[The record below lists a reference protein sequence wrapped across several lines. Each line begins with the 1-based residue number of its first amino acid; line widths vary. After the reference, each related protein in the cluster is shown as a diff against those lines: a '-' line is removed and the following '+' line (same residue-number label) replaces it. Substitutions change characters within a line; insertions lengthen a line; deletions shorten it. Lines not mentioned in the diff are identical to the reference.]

1 MRVHFFNGAPHTPF
15 RLFMS
20 GFGVLPRAF
29 SPTQPL
35 AMVYDYRDF
44 ANLSEILTLAKD
56 TKSLIAWS
64 MGVAIASRIFTAPLA
79 CLDRAVAI
87 NGTIAGI
94 DSRLGI
100 HPRLFKRTI
109 AGFDREAFARGC
121 FGQRAEGEEC
131 EEYGACEEGARLD
144 EILSPAQNLT
154 EELQSLQD
162 FCSRTPL
169 GYVPK
174 WREAFVSEADGIFS
188 PLAQNLAWEAYA
200 KAHEDFRIHKLA
212 CAHFVFSSLEV
223 L

>member
-44 ANLSEILTLAKD
+44 SNLSEILTLAKD
-56 TKSLIAWS
+56 AKSLIAWS

-94 DSRLGI
+94 DSKLGI
-100 HPRLFKRTI
+100 HPRLFRRTI
-109 AGFDREAFARGC
+109 AGFDREVFARGC
-121 FGQRAEGEEC
+121 FGQEYAEG
-131 EEYGACEEGARLD
+131 EEGARLD

-169 GYVPK
+169 DYVPK

>member
-44 ANLSEILTLAKD
+44 SNLSEILTLAKD
-56 TKSLIAWS
+56 AKSLIAWS

-94 DSRLGI
+94 DSKLGI
-100 HPRLFKRTI
+100 HPRLFRRTI
-109 AGFDREAFARGC
+109 AGFDREVFARGC
-121 FGQRAEGEEC
+121 FGQEYAEG
-131 EEYGACEEGARLD
+131 EEGARLD

-162 FCSRTPL
+162 FCSLSPL